1 VPMDFD
7 TLWRNIVKRL
17 TDEYAGDAGK
27 EFVLPASKQ
36 SAISYLDNL
45 KRRVEA
51 MEEFKAFPEG
61 DPGVVVFALL
71 WDRAGELDDRGQFGQ
86 DREGLAKIMEI
97 FGEIAEKEDPWLHDP
112 IP

>member
-17 TDEYAGDAGK
+17 TDEYADGGNDA
-27 EFVLPASKQ
+27 FVLPTSKE
-36 SAISYLDNL
+36 SALAYLDNL
-45 KRRVEA
+45 KRRVET

-71 WDRAGELDDRGQFGQ
+71 WDRAGDVENGGEFSQ
-86 DREGLAKIMEI
+86 DRQGLARLMEI
-97 FGEIAEKEDPWLHDP
+97 FGTIAEKEDPWQSAPLP
-112 IP
+112 

>member
-1 VPMDFD
+1 MAMDFD
-7 TLWRNIVKRL
+7 TLWRNIVQRL
-17 TDEYAGDAGK
+17 TNEYAGDAGK

-51 MEEFKAFPEG
+51 MDDFNAFPEG

-71 WDRAGELDDRGQFGQ
+71 WDRAGEVSERAEFTQ
-86 DREGLAKIMEI
+86 DRQGIAKVMEI
-97 FGEIAEKEDPWLHDP
+97 FCDIAEEEDPWLHAP